1 MIHHMIPLITGYVVQ
16 GYIVST
22 RTGNVEVTLSNIPLN
37 GIIETSHTDTTA
49 PQIRVLPVLTS
60 VVQSIGHWE

>member
-1 MIHHMIPLITGYVVQ
+1 MIYHMITLIMGYVVQ